1 MHLKTV
7 CLLEEA
13 ISQPVKK
20 RAMVVESILKSLSP
34 PEPGIDKKWALVAK
48 KRLVQLRTG
57 AIVAVPGDEVF
68 LIELPIA
75 Q

>member
-1 MHLKTV
+1 
-7 CLLEEA
+7 
-13 ISQPVKK
+13 
-20 RAMVVESILKSLSP
+20 MVVESILKSLSP
-34 PEPGIDKKWALVAK
+34 PEPGINKKWALVAK